1 MAVIP
6 VYSPALTEDDARA
19 VRETTARGDVSAN
32 APSVEAF
39 ERLWASRCG
48 MPHGVAV
55 SNGTAALELAV
66 RALSIGPGDEVIC
79 PAFTIISCARAIVM
93 AGAIPVLVDVDP
105 ETYCIDVGA
114 CRTRLGPRTRAVL
127 AVHLYGH
134 PYDHAALSALAAQHG
149 FRVIEDAAEAHGAT
163 VRDANGTE
171 THVAGSLG
179 DVSTFSFY
187 ANKPITTGEGGMVL
201 ARDEEVRDRLRE
213 LRNLG
218 FGSGRRFVH
227 DELAPNY
234 RLSGVQAALG
244 VSQLARLDA
253 VIRTKRRIAAEYR
266 ARLARIDEFEL
277 QHDRAWA
284 DPIYWMIAG
293 VLRDDAPLDAALLGK
308 ALAERGVETRP
319 FFAGMH
325 EQPALRALG
334 LFEGERYPVTE
345 RLARRGLYLPSGLDL
360 DADAIDRVATA
371 LEQSLVAARQRS
383 RAAPTSSRGDAIGSG
398 SPSERP
404 PASVAT
410 ESSRGRPALRDSG
423 SSAESSA
430 PSARGAAFGPLYA
443 EAYDSLYADKDYGGE
458 VTTIVQAFE
467 RYGTRPV
474 KDVLDLGCGTGRH
487 AVRLAERGYDV
498 VGVDRSPSMLAV
510 ARAASPA
517 NATFVEA
524 DMTELDLGRRFDA
537 ALILFAALGYETTVP
552 STIAALRVA
561 RRHLPDGGLLVF
573 DIWYGPSVAM
583 RPPTLRTKTVRSG
596 AVEWTR
602 RARPLHDPHSQS
614 VRIAYEL
621 TRRDA
626 SGERRASETHTVR
639 YFFPAELELVLAAA
653 DFDLVCVTG
662 YDDFGPPPRLDD
674 YSALVV
680 ARARA
685 ASEPRSGSASPPDR

>member
-1 MAVIP
+1 
-6 VYSPALTEDDARA
+6 
-19 VRETTARGDVSAN
+19 
-32 APSVEAF
+32 
-39 ERLWASRCG
+39 
-48 MPHGVAV
+48 V

-93 AGAIPVLVDVDP
+93 AGATPVLVDVDP
-105 ETYCIDVGA
+105 ETYCLDVGA

-163 VRDANGTE
+163 VRDEKGS
-171 THVAGSLG
+171 HVAGSLG

-201 ARDEEVRDRLRE
+201 ARDEDVRDRLRE

-218 FGSGRRFVH
+218 FGTGRRFVH
-227 DELAPNY
+227 EELAPNY

-253 VIRTKRRIAAEYR
+253 IVRTKRRIAAEYR
-266 ARLARIDEFEL
+266 ARLARVDEFEL
-277 QHDRAWA
+277 QHAQSWA

-293 VLRDDAPLDAALLGK
+293 VLRDDVPLDAAALGK

-360 DADAIDRVATA
+360 DAGAIDRVASA
-371 LEQSLVAARQRS
+371 LEDSLVAARRPS
-383 RAAPTSSRGDAIGSG
+383 RPPPAPSRDDAIGFADAAT
-398 SPSERP
+398 PSEFP
-404 PASVAT
+404 PASAST
-410 ESSRGRPALRDSG
+410 ESSRGRRALRESG
-423 SSAESSA
+423 GSPDSSA
-430 PSARGAAFGPLYA
+430 PSLRGAAFGPLYA
-443 EAYDSLYADKDYGGE
+443 EAYDALYADKDYGGE
-458 VTTIVQAFE
+458 VTTIVHAFE

-474 KDVLDLGCGTGRH
+474 KEVLDLGCGTGRH

-537 ALILFAALGYETTVP
+537 ALILFAALGYETNVP
-552 STIAALRVA
+552 STISALRVA
-561 RRHLPDGGLLVF
+561 RRHLSAGALLVF
-573 DIWYGPSVAM
+573 DIWYGPSVAT

-614 VRIAYEL
+614 VRIAYDL

-662 YDDFGPPPRLDD
+662 YEDFGPLPRLDE
-674 YSALVV
+674 YSALIV
-680 ARARA
+680 ARARPA
-685 ASEPRSGSASPPDR
+685 TEPRSGSASPPDR

>member
-1 MAVIP
+1 M
-6 VYSPALTEDDARA
+6 
-19 VRETTARGDVSAN
+19 
-32 APSVEAF
+32 
-39 ERLWASRCG
+39 
-48 MPHGVAV
+48 

-93 AGAIPVLVDVDP
+93 AGATPVLVDVEPD
-105 ETYCIDVGA
+105 TYCLDVGA

-171 THVAGSLG
+171 THAAGSLG

-201 ARDEEVRDRLRE
+201 ARDETVRDRLRE

-253 VIRTKRRIAAEYR
+253 IVRTKRRIAADYH

-277 QHDRAWA
+277 QHREPWA

-293 VLRDDAPLDAALLGK
+293 VLRDDAPLDAAALGK

-334 LFEGERYPVTE
+334 FFEGERYPVTE

-360 DADAIDRVATA
+360 DADAIDRVASA
-371 LEQSLVAARQRS
+371 LEASLVAARRPSRS
-383 RAAPTSSRGDAIGSG
+383 APPSSRGDTIGFRA
-398 SPSERP
+398 PSERP
-404 PASVAT
+404 PASVST
-410 ESSRGRPALRDSG
+410 ESSRERPPLRESG
-423 SSAESSA
+423 GVAESSA
-430 PSARGAAFGPLYA
+430 ASPSFRGVSFGPLYA
-443 EAYDSLYADKDYGGE
+443 EAYDALYADKDYGGE
-458 VTTIVQAFE
+458 VTTIVHAFE
-467 RYGTRPV
+467 RYGARPV
-474 KDVLDLGCGTGRH
+474 KAVLDLGCGTGRH

-537 ALILFAALGYETTVP
+537 ALILFAALGYEPNVP

-561 RRHLPDGGLLVF
+561 RRHLSDGALLVF

-602 RARPLHDPHSQS
+602 RARPLPDPHAQS

-626 SGERRASETHTVR
+626 SGELRANETHTVR
-639 YFFPAELELVLAAA
+639 YFFPAELELILDAA
-653 DFDLVCVTG
+653 DFELVCVTG

-674 YSALVV
+674 YSALIV
-680 ARARA
+680 ARARVA
-685 ASEPRSGSASPPDR
+685 TEPRSGSASPPDR